1 MNYGYEQ
8 TGGKLTVYT
17 PKELDHHEA
26 GKLRAE
32 VDMLID
38 TYQARCL
45 VFDFSNTEFMDSSGI
60 GVVIGRCRNM
70 GFFGG
75 EVYAKNL
82 NERIEKIFTVSG
94 LKKMI
99 KIEK

>member
-1 MNYGYEQ
+1 MDYGYEQ
-8 TGGKLTVYT
+8 KGGKLTVFI

-38 TYQARCL
+38 TYRARCL

-70 GFFGG
+70 NFSGG

-82 NERIEKIFTVSG
+82 NERVEKIFTVSG
-94 LKKMI
+94 LKKII
-99 KIEK
+99 KIER